1 MATSIPT
8 HDEMFKELPLSKM
21 KQIVKHFASSTEQTE
36 NAISM
41 NAELHRKLDP
51 TSKRKLEESVQKLY
65 KRTMY
70 EKAAKDP
77 PIRTSMVTP
86 PSLLTRVSNSVL
98 SSIKK
103 ALYRTEEAIDEPPP
117 IADMVQGKTTTRNDA
132 TVETTTRTEARV
144 RTTGLKTTIT
154 AVSGLISMTYEETKL
169 HLLEKRS
176 AYGVYHNVR
185 WTDYSAMNSNASF
198 LLNTIL
204 KNHDK
209 KRSLDTISSIKD
221 FDDREKIQTSNV
233 IAFLNDHGIITTEL
247 TSSYEDILT
256 TMQDDDDPV
265 LIAYQVSR
273 HKKEDTGTALA
284 WTQLALLYS
293 NDEVLLPFNHTG
305 SNILLGSQIH
315 SQDFRYGFDTYC
327 KTNLNYR
334 IAPVDRVDGKGR
346 DSLTRTLQF
355 QGAWKITS

>member
-1 MATSIPT
+1 
-8 HDEMFKELPLSKM
+8 
-21 KQIVKHFASSTEQTE
+21 
-36 NAISM
+36 
-41 NAELHRKLDP
+41 
-51 TSKRKLEESVQKLY
+51 
-65 KRTMY
+65 
-70 EKAAKDP
+70 
-77 PIRTSMVTP
+77 
-86 PSLLTRVSNSVL
+86 
-98 SSIKK
+98 
-103 ALYRTEEAIDEPPP
+103 
-117 IADMVQGKTTTRNDA
+117 
-132 TVETTTRTEARV
+132 
-144 RTTGLKTTIT
+144 
-154 AVSGLISMTYEETKL
+154 
-169 HLLEKRS
+169 
-176 AYGVYHNVR
+176 
-185 WTDYSAMNSNASF
+185 MNSNASF

-233 IAFLNDHGIITTEL
+233 IAFLNDRGITTTEL

-256 TMQDDDDPV
+256 TMQDDDEPV

-284 WTQLALLYS
+284 WTQMALLYS

-315 SQDFRYGFDTYC
+315 SQEFRYGFDTYC